1 MELMN
6 KCTCGS
12 SMCINIGESIQ
23 GGIFRWYVSYHCN
36 NCGKNI
42 EMDGSGVESIPKDI
56 QALIIEQKGRWG
68 LKSLSSEIKIKY
80 LLRKI
85 LENYGNLDL
94 PKDILYCGTQNQVKW
109 LKSKLIEKGVAEK
122 DLQIKRLEYRTEVAN

>member
-1 MELMN
+1 MN

-42 EMDGSGVESIPKDI
+42 EMDGSGVESIPKDMRSRVCS
-56 QALIIEQKGRWG
+56 IEQD
-68 LKSLSSEIKIKY
+68 KSGKISIY
-80 LLRKI
+80 FDTYFGHGERK
-85 LENYGNLDL
+85 
-94 PKDILYCGTQNQVKW
+94 
-109 LKSKLIEKGVAEK
+109 
-122 DLQIKRLEYRTEVAN
+122 